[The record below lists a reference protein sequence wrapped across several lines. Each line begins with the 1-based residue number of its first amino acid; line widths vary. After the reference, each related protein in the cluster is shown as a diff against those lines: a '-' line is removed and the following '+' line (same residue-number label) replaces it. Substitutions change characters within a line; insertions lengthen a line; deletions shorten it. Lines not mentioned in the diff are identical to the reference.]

1 MIQADGLSLI
11 RGGHHLLRDAQFT
24 IFPGHRVGL
33 VGANGA
39 GKSSLFALLRGELKE
54 DAGNLKIPPRWRMA
68 SVAQET
74 PALDTP
80 ALAYVMQGDVEYTQV
95 QRDLD
100 AAERANDGEAIARC
114 HGQLDAIGGYHIHAR
129 AAQLLIGLGF
139 TQAQLEQ
146 PVRSFS
152 GGWRMRLN
160 LAQALISRADLLLL
174 DEPTN
179 HLDLDA
185 IVWLEQWLKRFEGT
199 SIVISH
205 DREFLDGVVNQIIHI
220 EHFQTQQYSG
230 DYTSFQRQR
239 SERRSQQQQQFDKEQ
254 AQRAH
259 LQKFVDRFRAKA
271 SKAKQAQSRLKALE
285 KLTSTAPLGDDEPY
299 DLAFPEPG
307 KLPNPLLQLDKIQA
321 GYGDTTILER
331 VQLNLVP
338 GSRIGLLG
346 RNGAGKSTLMK
357 LLAGELS
364 PQTGERAANA
374 GLVIGY
380 FAQHQLETLV
390 LSDHAIAHLQR
401 IDPRASEQSLR
412 NFLGRFGFSGDRAYE
427 AVAPFSGGEK
437 ARLVL
442 ALLIYQRPNL
452 LLLDEPTNHLD
463 LDMREALVMALQ
475 EFSGAMVIVSHDR
488 HFLRAT
494 VDDYYLVANRAVEP
508 FPGDLDAYSI
518 WLNDQLK
525 QLTENSEASANS
537 TETPNHEGS
546 AHNRKAQRQAAAQ
559 QRQALK
565 PLRDK
570 FKKTEQAL
578 EQLTTALQS
587 VEAALAD
594 PAIYQKEQK
603 DALTDLLKQQGE
615 LKARLEDIEATWLE
629 LSEQLEDM
637 Q

>member
-11 RGGHHLLRDAQFT
+11 RGGQHLLLNAQFT

-39 GKSSLFALLRGELKE
+39 GKSSLFALFRGELKE
-54 DAGNLKIPPRWRMA
+54 DAGQLSIPSAWRIA

-80 ALAYVMQGDVEYTQV
+80 ARDYVIQGDSEYTQT
-95 QRDLD
+95 RAALD
-100 AAERANDGEAIARC
+100 AAERNNDGDAIARC
-114 HGQLDAIGGYHIHAR
+114 HGKLDAIGGYHIHAR

-139 TQAQLEQ
+139 TQAQLEH

-160 LAQALISRADLLLL
+160 LAQALIARADLLLL

-185 IVWLEQWLKRFEGT
+185 IVWLENWLKRFEGT

-220 EHFQTQQYSG
+220 EHKVTQQYAG
-230 DYTSFQRQR
+230 DYSSFQRQR
-239 SERRSQQQQQFDKEQ
+239 SERRSQQQQLFEKEQ

-271 SKAKQAQSRLKALE
+271 SKAKQAQSRLKAIE
-285 KLTSTAPLGDDEPY
+285 KLTSTAPLGDHEPF
-299 DLAFPEPG
+299 DLSFPEPK
-307 KLPNPLLQLDKIQA
+307 KLPNPLIQLDQIQA
-321 GYGDTTILER
+321 GYGDTTILR
-331 VQLNLVP
+331 KVQLNLVP

-357 LLAGELS
+357 LLAGELHPLS
-364 PQTGERAANA
+364 GERAANP
-374 GLVIGY
+374 GLAIGY
-380 FAQHQLETLV
+380 FAQHQLDTLQ
-390 LSDHAIAHLQR
+390 LDDSALAHLQR
-401 IDPRASEQSLR
+401 VDRSATEQDLR
-412 NFLGRFGFSGDRAYE
+412 NFLGRFGFSGNRAYE
-427 AVAPFSGGEK
+427 PVGPFSGGEK

-442 ALLIYQRPNL
+442 ALLIYQQPNL

-463 LDMREALVMALQ
+463 LDMREALVIALQ

-494 VDDYYLVANRAVEP
+494 VDDYYLVAHGNVEA
-508 FPGDLDAYSI
+508 FPGDLDAYSQ
-518 WLNDQLK
+518 WLNEQLK
-525 QLTENSEASANS
+525 QSQQASV
-537 TETPNHEGS
+537 ETNKSDPEHS
-546 AHNRKAQRQAAAQ
+546 SQNRKAQRQAAAQ

-565 PLRDK
+565 PLRDRLRK
-570 FKKTEQAL
+570 AEQQMASL
-578 EQLTTALQS
+578 GKELAE
-587 VEAALAD
+587 VEAELAEPAL
-594 PAIYQKEQK
+594 YQAENKSK
-603 DALTDLLKQQGE
+603 LTSLLKRQGE
-615 LKARLEDIEATWLE
+615 LSTQMEQAEADWLE
-629 LSEQLEDM
+629 VSEQLEVYDSE
-637 Q
+637 